1 LTADAQPDT
10 FARTQAHAVSGK
22 EKDLIAQPDGSG
34 KQPLHLFNGQDIRDT
49 GSLWRFDQGNCLPGF
64 VEYPEVKKLQAIKI
78 EFDSTPGVFF
88 QEFAEIIKRLVGCKV
103 VNPAIEIVPDAPDCP
118 GICLDGL
125 GVQARQP
132 QAFPVFLIILVELW
146 IIWDV
151 DVHCNLLFVIIE
163 VTAYILALSLS
174 FYYKKNTRSQDVN
187 SNAGSLPGFV

>member
-1 LTADAQPDT
+1 MAVCQP
-10 FARTQAHAVSGK
+10 A
-22 EKDLIAQPDGSG
+22 GSG
-34 KQPLHLFNGQDIRDT
+34 KQPLYLFNGQNIRDP

-88 QEFAEIIKRLVGCKV
+88 QEFAEIIKQLVGCKV

-125 GVQARQP
+125 GLQARQP

-151 DVHCNLLFVIIE
+151 GVHCNLLFVIIE
-163 VTAYILALSLS
+163 VMAYILALSLS
-174 FYYKKNTRSQDVN
+174 FYYKKSYKVTRC
-187 SNAGSLPGFV
+187 